1 MRVLMAGL
9 LALSLGGLALALDDP
24 KPGGDQPKS
33 RADRL
38 KALQE
43 EQRQPAAEYRKALAS
58 AKTDEEKQAARTE
71 YSQKLAA
78 ARTKATA
85 EAQKLVQEDP
95 KDDVGLEALKILMSG
110 GDLRARE
117 KARALVLEHHLAN
130 PNVESIVQSL
140 ARQGRGYDVKLL
152 NTLIEKN
159 PAKPVK
165 AMAAYMLAQSVKA
178 EAEGP
183 KVKDSEIE
191 AKQAE
196 AIKALEKLAEEYG
209 DVQVS
214 GLRGKIGDV
223 ARTAIEEIK
232 KSPIGK
238 VTPEIEAE
246 DVDGVNFKLS
256 DYRGK
261 VVLLDFWGHW

>member
-1 MRVLMAGL
+1 MRALMAGL

-24 KPGGDQPKS
+24 KPGGDQPQT

-43 EQRQPAAEYRKALAS
+43 EQRQPATEYRKALA
-58 AKTDEEKQAARTE
+58 AAQTDEEKQAAQRE
-71 YSQKLAA
+71 YSQKL
-78 ARTKATA
+78 TA
-85 EAQKLVQEDP
+85 LRRKVAEQAQKLADEDP
-95 KDDVGLEALKILMSG
+95 KDEVGLEALKMLMNG
-110 GDLRARE
+110 TDLRARE
-117 KARALVLEHHLAN
+117 KARALVMEHHLN
-130 PNVESIVQSL
+130 SPSIESIIPIL
-140 ARQGRGYDVKLL
+140 ARQGRGYDLKLL

-159 PAKPVK
+159 PGKPVK
-165 AMAAYMLAQSVKA
+165 AMAAYLLAQSVKA
-178 EAEGP
+178 ESEGP

-196 AIKALEKLAEEYG
+196 AIKAFEKVAEEYG
-209 DVQVS
+209 DVQATGV
-214 GLRGKIGDV
+214 RGTVGDA
-223 ARTAIEEIK
+223 ARTAIAEIK

-238 VTPEIEAE
+238 VTPEIEGE
-246 DVDGVNFKLS
+246 DVDAVNFKLS

>member
-24 KPGGDQPKS
+24 KPGGEQPKS

-38 KALQE
+38 KALQDG
-43 EQRQPAAEYRKALAS
+43 QKAPATEYRKALAS

-71 YSQKLAA
+71 YSEKLAA
-78 ARTKATA
+78 ARTKMAQ
-85 EAQKLVQEDP
+85 EALKLAQEDP
-95 KDDVGLEALKILMSG
+95 KDEVGLEALKMLMTG
-110 GDLRARE
+110 ADMRARD
-117 KARALVLEHHLAN
+117 KARALVMEHHLAS
-130 PNVESIVQSL
+130 PGIESMIPTL

-152 NTLIEKN
+152 NMLIEKN

-165 AMAAYMLAQSVKA
+165 AMAAYMLAQNVKA

-209 DVQVS
+209 DVQVT

>member
-1 MRVLMAGL
+1 MAGL
-9 LALSLGGLALALDDP
+9 LALSLGGLGLALDDS
-24 KPGGDQPKS
+24 KPGGEQPKS

-38 KALQE
+38 KALQK
-43 EQRQPAAEYRKALAS
+43 EQSAPAAEYRKALAE
-58 AKTDEEKQAARTE
+58 AKTDDEKQAARTD
-71 YSQKLAA
+71 YSKKLAA
-78 ARTKATA
+78 ARTKAA
-85 EAQKLVQEDP
+85 EEALKLAQEDP
-95 KDDVGLEALKILMSG
+95 KDEVGLEALKMLMTG
-110 GDLRARE
+110 ADLRARE
-117 KARALVLEHHLAN
+117 KARALVMEHHLTS
-130 PNVESIVQSL
+130 PGIDSLIPTL

-165 AMAAYMLAQSVKA
+165 AMAAYYLAQSVKA

-196 AIKALEKLAEEYG
+196 AIKALEKVAEDYG
-209 DVQVS
+209 EVQAT
-214 GLRGKIGDV
+214 GLRGTVGAA

-238 VTPEIEAE
+238 VTPEIEGE
-246 DVDGVNFKLS
+246 DVDGVKFKIS

>member
-24 KPGGDQPKS
+24 KPGGEQPRS

-38 KALQE
+38 QALRD
-43 EQRQPAAEYRKALAS
+43 EQTRPPAEYRKAIEA
-58 AKTDEEKQAARTE
+58 AKTPEEKQAAARE
-71 YSQKLAA
+71 YMRKLTA
-78 ARTKATA
+78 ARTTVA
-85 EAQKLVQEDP
+85 EQAWKLVEEDP
-95 KDDVGLEALKILMSG
+95 KDDVALEALKLLMTG
-110 GDLRARE
+110 ADVKARD
-117 KARALVLEHHLAN
+117 KARALVLEHHLTRPAL
-130 PNVESIVQSL
+130 ESVVQTL
-140 ARQGRGYDVKLL
+140 ARQGRGYDVTLL
-152 NTLIEKN
+152 RTIIEKN

-165 AMAAYMLAQSVKA
+165 AMAAYMLAQNVKA

-209 DVQVS
+209 DVQVT